1 MAGKPV
7 GTAFAEISL
16 DSTKLEQGLKRVNDQ
31 LTSGSIKVED
41 AYKSLGIKSDQVYD
55 MMRDNATAAVDFI
68 KNKTLSSK
76 EEIIRAE
83 TAAAAKIKTINE
95 QQFGS
100 SMLSIDNLKKHW
112 LAASVTIAAAGAA
125 VAKAWGYAEVAADYQ
140 ERINSIDAL
149 GKKYGTTGQA
159 IVEGMQIAS
168 RGLMSLADTA
178 NMAASALNLSLTPTQ
193 MIEFTKVSE
202 QLSDVIGGTIPES
215 FNRMVVAAASGRTMT
230 LAQMGIIVDLDQAY
244 KDFAAT
250 HGRSTQSLS
259 DAEKQQIRLNVILE
273 AAKGKVSEL
282 GPAVDTSRDKMD
294 RWTAGIED
302 LKLSLGQGIIKAA
315 AGAVGAFQT
324 LASGVLVAVAGF
336 YKLEQASMTVKAWT
350 TFGAAAKIYSDAAK
364 EAGAN
369 SAAAMGASEELAGK
383 AASSFAIMTAKTNE
397 LTAATKKKVA
407 VHVSDTEAIKDNTD
421 AIKKQA
427 AVSEK
432 ASEDRVREAKKA
444 GQDIIDSYY
453 KEQST
458 ARDYYSGLAKQ
469 AQTAEEKRASEAKRA
484 GQLII
489 DSYYDELTKAT
500 NFYSNLNVKAKESGD
515 QRVQVEIDVFGQMSA
530 IEKEKLI
537 KASTFFEG
545 VTLGYQDIAD
555 EALTFGEAGYNAIRS
570 FAQDSNR
577 AVSDILFNG
586 IKTGS
591 LDAKTVFATFT
602 DSMTRTF
609 TDTVAQMVTEAA
621 ADDIILMFNA
631 EWSSGASSVLGIID
645 KIMGL
650 VGGSSFSLA
659 DAEAASTAFD
669 PAIRGYASGGGYEAG
684 KPFWAGEKGP
694 EIIFPSSSGQVLN
707 HEQSMIYAAKN
718 GGHIPGYAAGTG
730 ITAMQKIVYDAIT
743 GFYSSS
749 SGFGISGAQIDFTMA
764 DARIPGYYGM
774 VILPSG
780 EIVDQRQ
787 VKGGTFFSDVLE
799 VAAPAIMMAAAAAT
813 ENYAAASAL
822 AAAMISEGQG
832 KGDEAAILNAI
843 SAYAGASYAGQGSSS
858 LGSIAGGV
866 AKKIAVN
873 QAMGYILSAL
883 VGGEGGAK
891 FSFAGASGDLSW
903 LTSGMASIAPKS
915 SSFNM
920 NPFSARN
927 GLDRVPYDNFPALLH
942 KDERVQTAREARM
955 GGGGSQPLRIEI
967 PLTLN
972 GREIARAVYDESRSG
987 RKTTHRRGLTSV

>member
-1 MAGKPV
+1 MAQASGSI
-7 GTAFAEISL
+7 FAEIGIDYSPATRAQKQLLTDATQTSL
-16 DSTKLEQGLKRVNDQ
+16 NIEKNFKN
-31 LTSGSIKVED
+31 
-41 AYKSLGIKSDQVYD
+41 LGIKSAQEFDL
-55 MMRDNATAAVDFI
+55 MRQKIENSYAAI
-68 KNKTLSSK
+68 ANSSK
-76 EEIIRAE
+76 VSANDILRAEKAKNEEIARLN
-83 TAAAAKIKTINE
+83 T
-95 QQFGS
+95 QQYGS

-112 LAASVTIAAAGAA
+112 MAASAVMAAAGVA
-125 VAKAWGYAEVAADYQ
+125 VAKAWSYAEVAADYQ

-282 GPAVDTSRDKMD
+282 GPAVDTIRDKMD
-294 RWTAGIED
+294 RWTAGVED

-364 EAGAN
+364 SAAAN
-369 SAAAMGASEELAGK
+369 AAAAMGASEELAGK
-383 AASSFAIMTAKTNE
+383 AASSFAIMTASTNE
-397 LTAATKKKVA
+397 LAAATKKKVA
-407 VHVSDTEAIKDNTD
+407 LHVSDTEAIKDNTD
-421 AIKKQA
+421 AIKKQV
-427 AVSEK
+427 AVAEK
-432 ASEDRVREAKKA
+432 ASEDQARAAKKA

-453 KEQST
+453 DEQSA
-458 ARDYYSGLAKQ
+458 ARDYYSGLGKQ

-489 DSYYDELTKAT
+489 DSYYEELTKAT
-500 NFYSNLNVKAKESGD
+500 NFYSTLNGKAKESGD

-545 VTLGYQDIAD
+545 VKLGYKDIAD

-586 IKTGS
+586 IKTGT
-591 LDAKTVFATFT
+591 LDAKNVFETFT
-602 DSMTRTF
+602 DSMLRTF
-609 TDTVAQMVTEAA
+609 TDTISTMVTEAA
-621 ADDIILMFNA
+621 MDDIKLIFNA

-645 KIMGL
+645 KVMGL
-650 VGGSSFSLA
+650 IGGSSFSLA

-669 PAIRGYASGGGYEAG
+669 PAIRGYASGGPYEAG

-694 EIIFPSSSGQVLN
+694 EIIFPSSSGQVLS
-707 HEQSMIYAAKN
+707 HEQSIIYAAKN
-718 GGHIPGYAAGTG
+718 GGHIPGYAQGTG
-730 ITAMQKIVYDAIT
+730 ITAMQQIVYDALT

-843 SAYAGASYAGQGSSS
+843 IAYAGASYAGQGSSS

-866 AKKIAVN
+866 AKKIAMN
-873 QAMGYILSAL
+873 QAMGYIMSAL

-955 GGGGSQPLRIEI
+955 GGGGSQPII
-967 PLTLN
+967 INTTCPLN
-972 GREIARAVYDESRSG
+972 GKVFTQYLYDNSRAN
-987 RKTTHRRGLTSV
+987 KKIIHRRGVTSV